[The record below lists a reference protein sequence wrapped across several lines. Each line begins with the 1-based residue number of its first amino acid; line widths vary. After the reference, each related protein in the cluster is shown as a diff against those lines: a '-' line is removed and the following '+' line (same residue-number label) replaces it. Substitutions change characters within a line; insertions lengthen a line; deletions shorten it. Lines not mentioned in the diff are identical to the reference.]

1 MASRFRLQPVPPRSP
16 EPVRARLALAAAI
29 LCCPVG
35 TALAAPKVAD
45 VGDARIVANAKTG
58 KEWLA
63 SGLDYA
69 GTRFSRLKQIDA
81 TNVGKLGLAWAYD
94 LESTRGVEATP
105 IVVDGVMY
113 VTAPWSVVHA
123 IDVRT
128 GKQRWVYDPKTP
140 REAGWKACCDV
151 VNRGVAV
158 YRGKV
163 YVGTIDGRLV
173 AVDAATGQK
182 AWEQDTRTEP
192 ARKITITA
200 APFAARGMVFV
211 GNGGGEYGTRGYV
224 TAYDADT
231 GATRW
236 RWFVTPGD
244 PSKPVEDESMSLAA
258 LTWDPASR
266 YWENGGGGNVWHSM
280 SFDPELGLLY
290 FGTGQPGP
298 WARAKR
304 GASARDNLFTASLVA
319 LHLDTGKYAWHY
331 QQNPSDNSD
340 FDACQDV
347 ILTDLKI
354 DGRIRKVLL
363 HAQKNGFFYVLDRTN
378 GQFISA
384 KAFVPQTWAAG
395 FDPNGRPI
403 ETRERTASD
412 EKPFDAV
419 PGPYGG
425 HNWQAMSYSPVTGL
439 AYFSAHHIPIVLST
453 DAGWTAQDSYKTGG
467 PIQVMGG
474 IGWNLAML
482 ANARAPVNK
491 PFGRLI
497 AWDPVRQKEAWSI
510 DQGVPWNGGTL
521 ATAGNLVFQ
530 GTADAHFRA
539 FDARTGKQLWEAPVG
554 SGVIAA
560 PMTYEVDG
568 KQYVSIAVGWG
579 GIYGQSARHS
589 DLRTRGT
596 VYTYVVGGTAK
607 APPFEKY
614 ELGPLISGVTYDPKD
629 VPAGTALY
637 VSNCV
642 FCHGVPGVDRGGNI
656 HNLGYVDKDLIQNLE
671 NVLFEGPFASQG
683 MPDFK
688 GKLTASDVAK
698 LKAFIQGV
706 ADSIRPAATST
717 TSSAK

>member
-1 MASRFRLQPVPPRSP
+1 MALRLRLRPVPPRSRKP
-16 EPVRARLALAAAI
+16 ACSRLALAVAI
-29 LCCPVG
+29 FCCNVDL
-35 TALAAPKVAD
+35 ARAAPKIAD
-45 VGDARIVANAKTG
+45 VGDARIAANARTG
-58 KEWLA
+58 KEWL
-63 SGLDYA
+63 SNGLDYA
-69 GTRFSRLKQIDA
+69 GTRFSPLKKIDA
-81 TNVGKLGLAWAYD
+81 ANVGKLGLAWAYD

-105 IVVDGVMY
+105 VVVDGVMY

-128 GKQRWVYDPKTP
+128 GKRRWVYDPKSP

-163 YVGTIDGRLV
+163 YVGTLDGRLV
-173 AVDAATGQK
+173 AIDADTGQK
-182 AWEQDTRTEP
+182 AWEQDTRTDP

-200 APFAARGMVFV
+200 APYAAKGMVFV

-224 TAYDADT
+224 TAYDAAT
-231 GATRW
+231 GAMRW

-244 PSKPVEDESMSLAA
+244 PSKPFEDDSVALAA
-258 LTWDPASR
+258 LTWDPSTR

-280 SFDPELGLLY
+280 AIDPELGLLY

-304 GASARDNLFTASLVA
+304 GAVARDSLFTASVVA

-331 QQNPSDNSD
+331 QDNPADNSD
-340 FDACQDV
+340 FDSCQDA

-354 DGRIRKVLL
+354 DGRVRKVLL

-384 KAFVPQTWAAG
+384 KAFVPQTWAAA

-412 EKPFDAV
+412 DKPFDAV
-419 PGPYGG
+419 PGPFGG
-425 HNWQAMSYSPVTGL
+425 HNWQSMSYSPVTGL
-439 AYFSAHHIPIVLST
+439 AYFPAHHIPLVLST
-453 DAGWTAQDSYKTGG
+453 DTDWTQDSYKSGG
-467 PIQVMGG
+467 PMRPMGG
-474 IGWNLAML
+474 IGWNLGMQV
-482 ANARAPVNK
+482 NARPPANK

-510 DQGVPWNGGTL
+510 DQGAPWNGGTL
-521 ATAGNLVFQ
+521 VTASNLVFQ

-539 FDARTGKQLWEAPVG
+539 FDAKTGKQLWETPVG

-579 GIYGQSARHS
+579 GVYGQSARHS
-589 DLRTRGT
+589 DLNTRGT
-596 VYTYVVGGTAK
+596 VYTYVLGGTAK
-607 APPFEKY
+607 APPFQKY
-614 ELGPLISGVTYDPKD
+614 ELGPLISGVAYDPKD

-642 FCHGVPGVDRGGNI
+642 FCHGVPGVDKGGNI
-656 HNLGYVDKDLIQNLE
+656 RNLGYVDKDFIQNLE
-671 NVLFEGPFASQG
+671 TVLFDGPFASQG
-683 MPDFK
+683 MPDYK
-688 GKLTASDVAK
+688 GKLTAADAAK

-706 ADSIRPAATST
+706 ADSVRP
-717 TSSAK
+717 K